1 MMSAWPAC
9 CAVSAMMCNRTR
21 RADHDA
27 PCSNQGASGSGWA
40 ASRSG
45 RPRTSSSV
53 SPATCSYRSSSPASV
68 SPPVILNIFIQVSA
82 MVAGSNAI
90 AEGPSTMNS
99 VHCRSVAAT
108 CLISPPRHNSLTVV
122 RCAACSSVSPRVVSL
137 RKWRCLA
144 SEASRSARSPVRAC
158 VLPAIW
164 VSLVLAFD
172 PIDLRPARY
181 PAAPTFPGRVTA
193 SAGRRCRRTAGRRA
207 RWRATRA
214 RGRVTGISGP
224 PRRRVVSRGKGMC
237 RGSKR
242 LRPGMTRVV
251 VATGYGG
258 PDVLSVIDEPAG
270 EPRPG
275 QARIEVRAA
284 GVNPVDYKVYSG
296 VFGRDPANLPLRIG
310 SEAAGV
316 VVQVGQYAIGPAGPV
331 RAGDEVIAYRVSGA
345 YAADLIAPVP
355 SLLPKPASV
364 SWPQA
369 SGLML
374 TGVTAWHCLVA
385 TGVSD
390 GDTVLIHGGAGG
402 VGLMAV
408 QLAALRGATVIAT
421 ASPARHELLRE
432 LGAIAVSYGPGLANR
447 VRAVAPGCIDAAL
460 DLVGT
465 DEAVDVS
472 IELVADRTR
481 IATIAAFGRAGQ
493 ERIKALGGAPGA
505 DPGTEIRSAAR
516 LELARLA
523 GEGKL
528 RVFIAAMFPLAQV
541 SDAHRAIMKG
551 HTSGKIALIP

>member
-1 MMSAWPAC
+1 MA
-9 CAVSAMMCNRTR
+9 
-21 RADHDA
+21 
-27 PCSNQGASGSGWA
+27 
-40 ASRSG
+40 
-45 RPRTSSSV
+45 
-53 SPATCSYRSSSPASV
+53 
-68 SPPVILNIFIQVSA
+68 
-82 MVAGSNAI
+82 
-90 AEGPSTMNS
+90 
-99 VHCRSVAAT
+99 
-108 CLISPPRHNSLTVV
+108 
-122 RCAACSSVSPRVVSL
+122 
-137 RKWRCLA
+137 
-144 SEASRSARSPVRAC
+144 
-158 VLPAIW
+158 
-164 VSLVLAFD
+164 
-172 PIDLRPARY
+172 
-181 PAAPTFPGRVTA
+181 
-193 SAGRRCRRTAGRRA
+193 
-207 RWRATRA
+207 
-214 RGRVTGISGP
+214 
-224 PRRRVVSRGKGMC
+224 
-237 RGSKR
+237 
-242 LRPGMTRVV
+242 RVV

-296 VFGRDPANLPLRIG
+296 AFGRDPANLPLRIG

-316 VVQVGQYAIGPAGPV
+316 VVQVGQGAVGPAGPL
-331 RAGDEVIAYRVSGA
+331 RAGDEVIAYRVAGA
-345 YAADLIAPVP
+345 YAADLIAPAA

-369 SGLML
+369 SALML

-385 TGVSD
+385 TGVSE
-390 GDTVLIHGGAGG
+390 GDTVLIHAGAGG

-447 VRAVAPGCIDAAL
+447 VRDVAPRGIDAAL

-523 GEGKL
+523 GDGKL
-528 RVFIAAMFPLAQV
+528 RVFIAAMFPLAQA
-541 SDAHRAIMKG
+541 SDAHRAIMTG